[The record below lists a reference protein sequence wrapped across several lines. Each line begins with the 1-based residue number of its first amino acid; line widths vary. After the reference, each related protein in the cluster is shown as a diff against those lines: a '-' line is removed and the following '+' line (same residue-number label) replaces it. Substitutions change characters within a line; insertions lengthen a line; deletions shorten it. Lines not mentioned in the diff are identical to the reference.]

1 LQFETDYGYGAVVVS
16 TVSTP
21 GSSIQR
27 TLDLIGDRWTLLVLR
42 AVFRGL
48 HRFTELQRDLGIAR
62 NLLTDRLQNLVEHGI
77 LERVPYQERPLRHEY
92 RLTEMG
98 RDLSPALVAFMQWG
112 DRWCVDG
119 PPPTVLVHDAC
130 DTPVEH
136 AVRCPCCE
144 RSLDA
149 REIRSRDNG

>member
-1 LQFETDYGYGAVVVS
+1 VVPAVTDP
-16 TVSTP
+16 P

-62 NLLTDRLQNLVEHGI
+62 NLLTERLGRLVDNGI
-77 LERVPYQERPLRHEY
+77 LERVPYQERPVRHEY

-98 RDLSPALVAFMQWG
+98 RELSPALIAFMQWG
-112 DRWCVDG
+112 DRWCADG
-119 PPPTVLVHDAC
+119 PPTTVLVHDVC

-136 AVRCPCCE
+136 AVRCPQCE
-144 RSLDA
+144 RSVDA
-149 REIRSRDNG
+149 REIRSRTQG

>member
-1 LQFETDYGYGAVVVS
+1 MAPSVVD
-16 TVSTP
+16 STP
-21 GSSIQR
+21 AGSSIQR

-48 HRFTELQRDLGIAR
+48 HRFTDLQRDLGIAR
-62 NLLTDRLQNLVEHGI
+62 NLLTDRLANLVDSGI

-112 DRWCVDG
+112 DRWCTDG
-119 PPPTVLVHDAC
+119 PPPTVLVHDRC
-130 DTPVEH
+130 GTPVEH
-136 AVRCPCCE
+136 AVRCPTCRE
-144 RSLDA
+144 AVDA
-149 REIRSRDNG
+149 REIRSRENR